1 MIRASRVTANARAK
15 LDKPVHI
22 LYDCKPT
29 VCSCISNRENRTIHN
44 VIYSVIGVFHSPI
57 CPSTGIVCCV

>member
-29 VCSCISNRENRTIHN
+29 VCSYISNRENRTIHN
-44 VIYSVIGVFHSPI
+44 VIA
-57 CPSTGIVCCV
+57 